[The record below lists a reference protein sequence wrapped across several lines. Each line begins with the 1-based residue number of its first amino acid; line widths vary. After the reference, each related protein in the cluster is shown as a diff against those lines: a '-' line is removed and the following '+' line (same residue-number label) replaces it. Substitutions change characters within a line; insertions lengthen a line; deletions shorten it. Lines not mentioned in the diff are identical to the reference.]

1 MPATTPG
8 SAVSA
13 RGTATEREAQG
24 MATDTAGS
32 GIPGPDLPPT
42 RPGAA
47 VTRAFGSLIT
57 VARRRH
63 Q

>member
-1 MPATTPG
+1 
-8 SAVSA
+8 
-13 RGTATEREAQG
+13 